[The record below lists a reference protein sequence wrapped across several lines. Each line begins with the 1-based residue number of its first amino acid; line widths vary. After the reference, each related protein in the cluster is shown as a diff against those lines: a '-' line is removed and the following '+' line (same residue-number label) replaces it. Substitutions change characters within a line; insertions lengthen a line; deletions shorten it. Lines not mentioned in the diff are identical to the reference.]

1 MVGLE
6 LLQKS
11 VNGEEMVR
19 QLLNVLAKEY
29 DVSSDIVIGTRRD
42 RASENEA
49 EVRTVGVMYPKILNV
64 GCFSHTL
71 DYVGQKFST
80 PILTRFIN

>member
-1 MVGLE
+1 M
-6 LLQKS
+6 QKS
-11 VNGEEMVR
+11 MNGEEMVR

-29 DVSSDIVIGTRRD
+29 NVSSDMVIATGRD

-49 EVRTVGVMYPKILNV
+49 AVRTVGVMYPKILYV

-71 DYVGQKFST
+71 NYVEQKFST